1 MLPSDH
7 PHCRSRAVPR
17 EDGASS
23 SLQNRAGIKVDWLRG
38 HMRNE
43 LDVEWSRCCRIV
55 GPFQLPM
62 SLTNGAGATPE
73 IGCQSAD
80 PHVRVGLRIA
90 RTGNRLGPRFLDEGD
105 VAHQQAGEEIDRQ
118 KESRHARDNEE
129 RILSRIPQKVEG
141 CHSQDGYRAER
152 PDLPGLSD
160 IVAIAAV
167 GSSPR
172 VLSEKMVC

>member
-62 SLTNGAGATPE
+62 SLTNGAGTTPK
-73 IGCQSAD
+73 IGCQAAD
-80 PHVRVGLRIA
+80 PHIGVRYWIA
-90 RTGNRLGPRFLDEGD
+90 RTAGRTSTRLGPRFLDEGD
-105 VAHQQAGEEIDRQ
+105 VAHQQAGEEIERQ
-118 KESRHARDNEE
+118 KKSRHARDDKE
-129 RILSRIPQKVEG
+129 RILSRIPQTVE
-141 CHSQDGYRAER
+141 
-152 PDLPGLSD
+152 
-160 IVAIAAV
+160 
-167 GSSPR
+167 
-172 VLSEKMVC
+172 